1 MSTPFTLLA
10 LVFVLLA
17 GLILAWQYYRRRVA
31 QAGQSL
37 DEILDDSR
45 HLLALVVN
53 LQQHRGM
60 SSAWLSG
67 DAAFLPRLR
76 DKQRQIEA
84 LFQPLLQ
91 AARVE
96 ALRHAACYTGNDIT
110 LFAYRWRSLLESL
123 AQKTP
128 EQSIAEHS
136 YLIGQA
142 LDWLA
147 ALGEARIEPKAGRCG
162 QLGLARNYAYR
173 LPALSEAL
181 GQARAVGS
189 GVAARQ
195 ACSPVARV
203 RLMFLIG
210 RAEALLEQAI
220 QANDGGRH
228 TSDTRN
234 CLQQLSRTVRTSM
247 LLNDGVRVTPE
258 TYFSTATRA
267 IDAVIAW
274 IDASG
279 EQLHAL
285 SGPVVA
291 IEPGLR
297 AAG

>member
-1 MSTPFTLLA
+1 MSSPFTFTALL
-10 LVFVLLA
+10 FVLLA
-17 GLILAWQYYRRRVA
+17 GLLLAWLYSRHRAA
-31 QAGQSL
+31 QAGLSL

-67 DAAFLPRLR
+67 DAAFQPRLR
-76 DKQRQIEA
+76 EKQQQIDA
-84 LFQPLLQ
+84 LFPPLLH

-96 ALRHAACYTGNDIT
+96 ALRHAPCYTGNDIS
-110 LFAYRWRSLLESL
+110 LFIFRWRSLLESL

-162 QLGLARNYAYR
+162 ELGLARNYAYR

-189 GVAARQ
+189 GVAARH

-220 QANDGGRH
+220 QANDGGRY
-228 TSDTRN
+228 TGDTRN

-247 LLNDGVRVTPE
+247 LLNDGVRVSPE
-258 TYFSTATRA
+258 TYFATASRA

-274 IDASG
+274 IDACG

-285 SGPVVA
+285 SGPAAVV
-291 IEPGLR
+291 EPGLR
-297 AAG
+297 TAG